1 MEYYALGLA
10 VLGAAVGIAFRWKV
24 LLPIICL
31 LPAASIIFYI
41 SHDLSFLEAAIV
53 VILTQVILQGGYFA
67 GLLIR
72 AIATVCMRSKRSL

>member
-1 MEYYALGLA
+1 MADYALGLA

-24 LLPIICL
+24 LLPIIVL
-31 LPAASIIFYI
+31 LPAASIIFSI
-41 SHDLSFLEAAIV
+41 SRDLSFLEAAIV

-72 AIATVCMRSKRSL
+72 AIAILCMRSKRSL